1 MQQNRYA
8 QELGAQAN
16 IKSRELLTS
25 LEVEDGGTKEG
36 FPDLPSLTWVLKD
49 KWGWEHWTEA

>member
-36 FPDLPSLTWVLKD
+36 FPDLPSLT
-49 KWGWEHWTEA
+49 